1 MDAVDKDLLCE
12 RARDVLQN
20 RVRPREEV
28 TAVRRHLAHDLAQS
42 LGVEK
47 LSSPL
52 SLVDHLDSVTI
63 TPSDALQGTY
73 REYVEAVRRNVEIRA
88 EFARLQA
95 EHEEATAAAL
105 SSPQSESDQQAQ
117 LLELQLE
124 VNALEQEHE
133 RLGVVDKYLQELQRQ
148 PAAAPD
154 FLDAKAMSKECSS
167 SSSSPLPQL
176 PKEFMDGFT
185 QDRDA
190 PGREIQE
197 LLSRLQK
204 AVLRNKLL
212 AQREKQNFEKL
223 KARSPVDPGTLSPE
237 AQLHALNAVKDS
249 LISWIETMLSKAGG
263 EDEEPSSESPV
274 KPRQTAGGQPEEKF
288 DRDTHIAS
296 IQREYAQHISLRQE
310 ILSSIAQLNHL
321 KLESPPKQDPG
332 PEELPPSIIP
342 ASEAFLLTPYL
353 EKLQAIS
360 REQKGLIQEKSHINA
375 SLAKQQQDFNKM
387 LSHLVEESH
396 LLQQH
401 PSSKKPP
408 TNTNTTTSFGEAT
421 KGAASKSS
429 SSVTAQVEPWIAA
442 AHSAQ
447 IATLEAVFEKVEDGQ
462 VAADDAMQALDQVRR
477 LLNKEV
483 EAPEED
489 GQGQGQD
496 ASEQQ
501 RDMWL
506 GEDEGGNARARV
518 VRKNREKKKVEKQK
532 GESIY
537 AKLDGNLGL
546 INE

>member
-133 RLGVVDKYLQELQRQ
+133 RLGVVDKYLQALQRQ

-167 SSSSPLPQL
+167 SSSPLPQL

-190 PGREIQE
+190 PSREIQE